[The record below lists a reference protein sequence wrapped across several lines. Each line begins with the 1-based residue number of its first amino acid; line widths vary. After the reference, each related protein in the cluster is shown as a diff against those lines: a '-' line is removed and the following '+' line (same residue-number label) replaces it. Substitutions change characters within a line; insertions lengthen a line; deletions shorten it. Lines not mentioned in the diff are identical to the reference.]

1 MTTPNPLVHELTAR
15 DIVFL
20 TGATGF
26 LGAELVR
33 VLAVRRVRVHALVR
47 DAARAEHLSVG
58 GNVAHAGDL
67 TDVASVERALA
78 AAAHA
83 ARTGG
88 GRLYVIHSGA
98 LISYRTR
105 ERALAER
112 INVDGTRAMLA
123 AARAHGAARF
133 LFVSSVV
140 AVGQSTDGGA
150 IDERAPFNLGHLGV
164 HYTDTKRAA
173 EELALAAR
181 DLDVVVVN
189 PGAIFGPAERASN
202 TVRFMRQ
209 MAAGRGPVAAPPG
222 TISVVGIADTAAG
235 TLAALERGRRGER
248 YILVESFVSSRRLFA
263 LIAAELGVRP
273 ARFTVPRWFFP
284 VVVPLARIWDT
295 FFPIALAPPQ
305 ALVMLTCELRLSG
318 DKARR
323 ELGWQPR
330 PFEVVL
336 HETIAALRAR
346 GELPAAS

>member
-1 MTTPNPLVHELTAR
+1 MTTPNPPVHELTAH
-15 DIVFL
+15 DVVFL

-33 VLAVRRVRVHALVR
+33 LLAARKVRVHALVR
-47 DAARAEHLSVG
+47 DPARAAQLLPPG
-58 GNVAHAGDL
+58 ITLHAGDL
-67 TDVASVERALA
+67 TDAASVARATA
-78 AAAHA
+78 AAAEA
-83 ARTGG
+83 ARVAG

-105 ERALAER
+105 ERTLAQHV
-112 INVDGTRAMLA
+112 NVDGTRVMLD
-123 AARAHGAARF
+123 AARAHGATRF

-140 AVGQSTDGGA
+140 AVGQSLDGA
-150 IDERAPFNLGHLGV
+150 PIDERAPFNLGHLGV

-209 MAAGRGPVAAPPG
+209 MATGHGPIAAPPG
-222 TISVVGIADTAAG
+222 TISVVGIADTALG

-248 YILVESFVSSRRLFA
+248 YILVESFVSSRRLFE
-263 LIAAELGVRP
+263 LIGAELGVRA
-273 ARFTVPRWFFP
+273 ARFTVPRWVFP
-284 VVVPLARIWDT
+284 LLVPLARVWDAC
-295 FFPIALAPPQ
+295 FPIALATPQ

-330 PFEVVL
+330 PFETVL
-336 HETIAALRAR
+336 RETIAALRTR
-346 GELPAAS
+346 GELPAAP